1 MPMWPESDKVKGQMN
16 MNRNDCEQL
25 SKNVNK
31 VIHSDA
37 KDGFGNK
44 LNDKFWFFKLYYSPG
59 FDARRY

>member
-1 MPMWPESDKVKGQMN
+1 MN

-31 VIHSDA
+31 VIRSDA

-44 LNDKFWFFKLYYSPG
+44 LNDKFWYFKLYYAPG